1 MVFYFIFLL
10 RDNARTLF
18 HVNKYL
24 RVLCTELEV
33 FVHNQRPWNSTSLR
47 QTRKFYL
54 FFELN
59 ICQTTTFFQSTFIT
73 VCDSQEAAKNTLSE
87 YGPYLVSQVVKVSRF
102 HWLFYLCQK
111 VNGLPK
117 VNRGHR
123 KQLDEYQRFC
133 EAGPKKSE
141 DYLRTH
147 GNYRKSPEVFVF
159 VFTELNHV
167 FSAFGAECMIFR
179 QA

>member
-1 MVFYFIFLL
+1 MYRKWKFLYVINVPEIAQACGKLESSIYFL
-10 RDNARTLF
+10 
-18 HVNKYL
+18 
-24 RVLCTELEV
+24 
-33 FVHNQRPWNSTSLR
+33 NS
-47 QTRKFYL
+47 
-54 FFELN
+54 
-59 ICQTTTFFQSTFIT
+59 IFFQSTFIT